1 MENQG
6 LTTTEALRLL
16 KIHGAN
22 RIAEKHSLHIFA
34 RLLSELFS
42 IMNLLLLAAS
52 GISLLIGD
60 MIDSL
65 MIFAVIAIN
74 TGISFW
80 QEYKAEKTLEEL
92 KKISPATCRIIRDGR
107 ETSIYTEQIVPGD
120 IMLLETGDR
129 VPADGLVIESVN
141 LLINEAPLTGESVPV
156 YKKPGEAEHNQ
167 VFAGTMVSGGRGRAK
182 ISATG
187 KDTRFGK
194 IAETLSGM
202 TETDTPLQR
211 QIRKLGVYIAFISL
225 ALSSVIFG
233 LGLLLKYDTF
243 EIFLIAV
250 ASAVAWVPEGLPSI
264 ILVTLAVGVK
274 RMALRKAVV
283 RKMIAIEALG
293 SVNII
298 ATDKTGTL
306 TRGEM
311 RVSHIWFDGASRSD
325 GDLKALLKN
334 PKFGLMLDAMI
345 TANTAS
351 LAYKFGKKDFE
362 ILGDTTEGALLIF
375 ARDLGIDYEIRKQNG
390 QITDEFSFD
399 QERKSMSVVWEKGRE
414 TMALVKS
421 SPEFML
427 KSCNKFLSHGQ
438 VHAMTE
444 NEREKLAQVYS
455 GYAKKGLRVL
465 GFGYKDI
472 PERRKYTREEIESDL
487 VFLGFAALRD
497 PARPEVKQAIQTAA
511 SAGIKTIMITGD
523 NELTAM
529 AIAQELGLAE
539 PDEEVLTGADL
550 ERLSNEELSAII
562 QKVKVFARTTPQDKL
577 RIVKTL
583 QAANYNVAVTG
594 DGINDALALRQAEIG
609 VAMGRTGTDVA
620 KEAADVVITDDNYK
634 TIVKAVEEGRIIYD
648 NVLKSIRYLLS
659 TNIGEAITILLA
671 LFSGLPAPFL
681 PVQLLWLNLV
691 TDGLPAIALAL
702 DPKDPHVMN
711 RRPNAKNQPLINGK
725 GFLQLVVIGAFIG
738 VVCVATFSTVLLRTE
753 NVVLAR
759 TWTFT
764 IMIVLQMIIV
774 FFIHGLH
781 NAFNKKLIAAVVLT
795 LIIQYLILS
804 IPALHPLFDIQ
815 RLW

>member
-375 ARDLGIDYEIRKQNG
+375 ARDLGIDYEIRKQSG